1 LLTLSSEDREP
12 FSNVSTIFFI
22 LADYERT
29 TDRYGERGVQYVH
42 LEVGHALQN
51 FLLQS
56 SALNL
61 DTWVITQFDS
71 EQIKQSLNIT
81 LEPLIILPVGQ
92 HDDLNN
98 VFLGMKKQIS
108 RIEESPEEM
117 TVEQAIANRKSIRD
131 YIGGKIP
138 LEVLMDILQDSITI
152 NFLEGDN
159 SLLDLRVLAG
169 QIDGLST
176 GMYQFSMDNYALNQ
190 YNQEDSRNSLKAVAL
205 DQPWVENAQLDLVLS
220 ANTTWIDQQSDPIF
234 HRRIMMFNIG
244 MIAQNIY
251 LKCTSHGLGTVVVGA
266 FNDWGVA
273 QLIATPDTHMPF
285 YIIPIGLTP
294 EFGEHPSIF
303 NLPMTEI
310 ARSISLLSFIPF
322 YFSLYMTLPV
332 LRRRNRK
339 QTGWLHFIS
348 GSIFITGIG
357 YHYMTIH
364 GHVKS
369 FGAFFNVYVYINTLQ
384 RFIGDIFTFPTT
396 YFELGKFAINYGLIF
411 GSIAAVSGIIMFF
424 KRVKYQNLLRS
435 LHKYTLFL
443 VLLLAIVHNFFNG
456 TYFAWQPFFFL
467 YLNILIFTFYFLIK
481 YSFDLIRI
489 SRRQAKQLQ

>member
-1 LLTLSSEDREP
+1 
-12 FSNVSTIFFI
+12 
-22 LADYERT
+22 
-29 TDRYGERGVQYVH
+29 
-42 LEVGHALQN
+42 LQN

-92 HDDLNN
+92 LDDLNH
-98 VFLGMKKQIS
+98 VLLRIKKQNS
-108 RIEESPEEM
+108 RIEESPQEM
-117 TVEQAIANRKSIRD
+117 TVEQAIASRKSIRD

-138 LEVLMDILQDSITI
+138 LAVLMNILQDSITI
-152 NFLEGDN
+152 NYLEGDN
-159 SLLDLRVLAG
+159 SLLDLRVVAG
-169 QIDGLST
+169 EIDGLST
-176 GMYQFSMDNYALNQ
+176 GMYKFSMDNYALNQ
-190 YNQEDSRNSLKAVAL
+190 YSQGDSRNSLKTVAL

-234 HRRIMMFNIG
+234 HQRKMMFNIG

-273 QLIATPDTHMPF
+273 KLIATPDTHLPF

-294 EFGEHPSIF
+294 EFGDHPMII
-303 NLPMTEI
+303 NLPMIEI
-310 ARSISLLSFIPF
+310 ARSIGLLSFILF

-339 QTGWLHFIS
+339 LTRWLHFIS

-364 GHVKS
+364 GYVKS
-369 FGAFFNVYVYINTLQ
+369 FGAFLNLYVYFNALLI
-384 RFIGDIFTFPTT
+384 FIGDIFAFPTT

-424 KRVKYQNLLRS
+424 KRVKYQKLLRS
-435 LHKYTLFL
+435 LHKHTLFL

-456 TYFAWQPFFFL
+456 TYFAGQSFFFL
-467 YLNILIFTFYFLIK
+467 YLNILIFTFYFLID